1 MSYLPFE
8 FSQKTDYVFT
18 QDAAEALKAQLE
30 RYKPA
35 KLLVIASDRAFKIVS
50 AVLEE
55 MGQAFIRRNDCMP
68 NPTDEFVNSCA
79 AQAQAEGCD
88 FLLGVGGGSVIDA
101 SKAIA
106 MLAANPNE
114 GGIWDYVTF
123 TKMPE
128 KPALPLGLVVT
139 IPSTGSESNPS
150 AVISNNKVGEK
161 LIYTEETMRP
171 VFSITSPA
179 LTYSLPAY
187 PSATG
192 IADILSHLLEQYL
205 HGDEHVDVSDNMLLG
220 VMAAVVKWA
229 PVSME
234 QPDNYDAKA
243 NLLWASYLAMSRV
256 LGAGH
261 SENWISHMVE
271 HAISAK
277 FDLAHGAGMSIVM
290 PTYISMVEQ
299 DDKSGRMDRLSAEV
313 FGRPGTPASQAMR
326 DFLTGLG
333 LPVTLAQANITLTE
347 EGLKDCAVKAMP
359 WGPMEV
365 NGYAPF
371 GPDEAA
377 KLFELAR

>member
-30 RYKPA
+30 RHKPA
-35 KLLVIASDRAFKIVS
+35 KLMVIASARAFKIVS

-55 MGQAFIRRNDCMP
+55 MGQAFVHRSDCMP
-68 NPTDEFVNSCA
+68 NPTDDFVNSCA

-114 GGIWDYVTF
+114 GGIWDYITF

-128 KPALPLGLVVT
+128 KPALPVGLVVT

-150 AVISNNKVGEK
+150 AVINNNKVGEK
-161 LIYTEETMRP
+161 LIYTEESMRP

-179 LTYSLPAY
+179 LTYSLPTY

-192 IADILSHLLEQYL
+192 IADIMSHLLEQYL

-229 PVSME
+229 PVSLE
-234 QPDNYDAKA
+234 QPDNYDAKS

-290 PTYISMVEQ
+290 PTYISMVEEA
-299 DDKSGRMDRLSAEV
+299 DKSGRMERLSAEV
-313 FGRPGTPASQAMR
+313 FGRPGVPASQTLR
-326 DFLTGLG
+326 DFFASLG
-333 LPVTLAQANITLTE
+333 IPVTLSQANITLTE
-347 EGLKDCAVKAMP
+347 EDVQDCAVKAMP

-371 GPDEAA
+371 GPEEAA
-377 KLFELAR
+377 KLFVLAR